1 MDKSRAN
8 CPIIKIF
15 FRFVKQT
22 LPTTKKILAVL
33 SIFTCLQL
41 LNMTREE
48 KFMQEAIALSQ
59 KGMDNNE
66 GGPFGCIIVKGDE
79 IVGRGNNKVS
89 SSNDPTAH
97 AEVTAIRDACKN
109 LGTFQLSDCEV
120 YTSCE
125 PCPMCLGAIYW
136 ARPKVVYFA
145 NNRQDAA
152 DIGFDDS
159 MIYDEMNASLDERK
173 IPILPLGRNDAL
185 KVFRQWKE
193 KDDKTLY

>member
-1 MDKSRAN
+1 
-8 CPIIKIF
+8 
-15 FRFVKQT
+15 
-22 LPTTKKILAVL
+22 
-33 SIFTCLQL
+33 
-41 LNMTREE
+41 MTREE

-59 KGMDNNE
+59 KGMENNE

-89 SSNDPTAH
+89 SANDPTAH

-109 LGTFQLSDCEV
+109 LSTFQLTDCEV

-136 ARPKVVYFA
+136 ARPKVVYYA

-159 MIYDEMNASLDERK
+159 MIYDEMNASLEERK
-173 IPILPLGRNDAL
+173 IPILPLGRPDAL
-185 KVFRQWKE
+185 KVFQQWKY
-193 KDDKTLY
+193 KDDKTHY